1 MKDQNHYL
9 LQLLHGQTTSTV
21 ALLNFGLELHP
32 LGLFR
37 SSLLVMRVEQVTNLS
52 LEIVE
57 TGFQIQEDL
66 LLNFCRLVVSPGA
79 RVESQMTTSEAK
91 KTKEV
96 AKLRIHVERAINRIR
111 FFRILKGT
119 IPVTMMQHVDDI
131 TLTCA
136 ALCNLKSKL
145 IKTKA
150 KNSQE

>member
-91 KTKEV
+91 KTKE
-96 AKLRIHVERAINRIR
+96 AINRIR

-150 KNSQE
+150 KDSQE

>member
-79 RVESQMTTSEAK
+79 KVESQMTKSEVK

-96 AKLRIHVERAINRIR
+96 AKEVVLRISPYSV
-111 FFRILKGT
+111 
-119 IPVTMMQHVDDI
+119 
-131 TLTCA
+131 
-136 ALCNLKSKL
+136 
-145 IKTKA
+145 
-150 KNSQE
+150 

>member
-66 LLNFCRLVVSPGA
+66 LLGA

-150 KNSQE
+150 KDSQE

>member
-9 LQLLHGQTTSTV
+9 LQVLHGQTTSTV

-66 LLNFCRLVVSPGA
+66 LLGA

-145 IKTKA
+145 IKPKQRIHRS
-150 KNSQE
+150 NWQLLL

>member
-1 MKDQNHYL
+1 M
-9 LQLLHGQTTSTV
+9 
-21 ALLNFGLELHP
+21 
-32 LGLFR
+32 
-37 SSLLVMRVEQVTNLS
+37 TNLS

-66 LLNFCRLVVSPGA
+66 LLNFCRLVVSPSA

-150 KNSQE
+150 KDSQE